1 MRLCGIIG
9 RTRQSYYERN
19 WHQRASQDDEEKVL
33 ALVHSVRCQ
42 MPLIGTRKLYHILH
56 QQFEEKH
63 LVVGRDKLFT
73 LLRNKGL
80 LVAKRRRYTRTT
92 DSRHWMRKYNNLVK
106 DITLERPEQVFVSD
120 ITYISTQRG
129 YNYLSLVTDACS
141 KKIMGYA
148 LREDLSPKGCLQ
160 ALEMALGNRTSDAP
174 LIHHSDRGLQYCSKD
189 YVEVLHKH
197 GVGISMTENGDP
209 YENAIAERVNG
220 ILKEEF
226 YLSETFA
233 SYQQALSHIH
243 DSIQIYNTRRP
254 HLTCHM
260 MTPEVAHTAGIL
272 KPRVWKRRTKKGP
285 QLLPVSPE
293 AST

>member
-1 MRLCGIIG
+1 M
-9 RTRQSYYERN
+9 
-19 WHQRASQDDEEKVL
+19 V
-33 ALVHSVRCQ
+33 ALVQSVRRQ
-42 MPLIGTRKLYHILH
+42 MPLIGTRKLYHLLH
-56 QQFEEKH
+56 QQFEERH

-92 DSRHWMRKYNNLVK
+92 DSRHWMRKYNNIVK
-106 DITLERPEQVFVSD
+106 DITLDRPEQVFVSD
-120 ITYISTQRG
+120 ITYISTKRG

-160 ALEMALGNRTSDAP
+160 ALEMALDNRTNDAP

-189 YVEVLHKH
+189 YVELLRNHD
-197 GVGISMTENGDP
+197 VGISMTENGDP

-233 SYQQALSHIH
+233 SYQEAASHIQQ
-243 DSIQIYNTRRP
+243 SIQIYNTQRP
-254 HLTCHM
+254 HLSCHM
-260 MTPEVAHTAGIL
+260 MTPEVAHTVSTL
-272 KPRVWKRRTKKGP
+272 NPKDWKRKTKKGP
-285 QLLPVSPE
+285 QVDPASPQ
-293 AST
+293 APT

>member
-1 MRLCGIIG
+1 MGH
-9 RTRQSYYERN
+9 TRQSFYERS
-19 WHQRASQDDEEKVL
+19 WHQKASQADEEAVL
-33 ALVHSVRCQ
+33 ALVHGVRCQ
-42 MPLIGTRKLYHILH
+42 MPLIGTRKLYHLLH
-56 QQFEEKH
+56 RQFEEKH

-106 DITLERPEQVFVSD
+106 DVTLERPEQVFVSD
-120 ITYISTQRG
+120 ITYISTKRG

-160 ALEMALGNRTSDAP
+160 ALEMALENRTSDAP

-189 YVEVLHKH
+189 YVEALRNHDVD
-197 GVGISMTENGDP
+197 ISMTENGDP

-233 SYQQALSHIH
+233 SHQEANSHIQQ
-243 DSIQIYNTRRP
+243 SIQTYNTQRP
-254 HLTCHM
+254 HLSCHM
-260 MTPEVAHTAGIL
+260 MTPEAAHTMSTL
-272 KPRVWKRRTKKGP
+272 SPKDWKRKTKKGP
-285 QLLPVSPE
+285 QVDLVSPQ
-293 AST
+293 ALTQKV

>member
-1 MRLCGIIG
+1 VG
-9 RTRQSYYERN
+9 RTRQSWYEHT
-19 WHQRASQDDEEKVL
+19 WHQRASHAGEEE
-33 ALVHSVRCQ
+33 ALMLVQTVRRQ
-42 MPLIGTRKLYHILH
+42 MPRIGTRKLYHLLQ
-56 QQFEEKH
+56 QQFEERR
-63 LVVGRDKLFT
+63 LGVGRDKLFT

-92 DSRHWMRKYNNLVK
+92 DSRHWMRKYENLVK
-106 DITLERPEQVFVSD
+106 DVTLVRPEQVFVSD
-120 ITYISTQRG
+120 ITYISTERG

-160 ALEMALGNRTSDAP
+160 ALEMALDNRTGDAP

-189 YVEVLHKH
+189 YVEVLRNHD
-197 GVGISMTENGDP
+197 VGISMTQNGDP

-226 YLSETFA
+226 YLSETFTSHAQA
-233 SYQQALSHIH
+233 SEHIGQ
-243 DSIQIYNTRRP
+243 SIQIYNTQRP

-260 MTPEVAHTAGIL
+260 MTPEVAHRSSTL
-272 KPRVWKRRTKKGP
+272 NLRCWKRKTKKRLTG
-285 QLLPVSPE
+285 STCEPE
-293 AST
+293 NPHPKV